1 MHDSTLYSILMNAA
15 CLPRSFCLRPQSECL
30 PMYPLATIS
39 KHQPPRGS
47 FNLWTGKCADGVIEV
62 SIPRSLLR
70 LAIGNTNG
78 HQGSDLEGKRVNEK
92 FAG

>member
-1 MHDSTLYSILMNAA
+1 MSAHVPLGDYIKASATPGLV
-15 CLPRSFCLRPQSECL
+15 Q
-30 PMYPLATIS
+30 PMD
-39 KHQPPRGS
+39 
-47 FNLWTGKCADGVIEV
+47 GKMCRWCVIEV